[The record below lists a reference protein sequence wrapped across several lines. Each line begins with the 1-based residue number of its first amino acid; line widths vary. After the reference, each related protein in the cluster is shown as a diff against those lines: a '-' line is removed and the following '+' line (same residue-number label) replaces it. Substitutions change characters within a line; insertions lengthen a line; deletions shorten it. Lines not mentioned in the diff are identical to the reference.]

1 MKKSLIYIV
10 LCGMFLYSCNS
21 STNTSNNTS
30 PEAATNTEADS
41 EETESKKTGEFTVD
55 GNTYKGEVTT
65 QTFGNKNYSVLCQWN
80 SEGSDY
86 ALLQI
91 TFHNESEALNN
102 KNLTIYHG
110 SQLPMTEPNPNDYT
124 INLSGLG
131 KQFGSE
137 EFTGAEGSNGTI
149 TVSDKKITIKDMKLF
164 TRSKETRTISA
175 SIPF

>member
-1 MKKSLIYIV
+1 MKKSIIYII

-21 STNTSNNTS
+21 STNASNSASPDTSS
-30 PEAATNTEADS
+30 NTEANS
-41 EETESKKTGEFTVD
+41 EETETKKTGEFTVD
-55 GNTYKGEVTT
+55 GNTYKGEVST
-65 QTFGNKNYSVLCQWN
+65 QTFSNKNYSVLCQWN

-110 SQLPMTEPNPNDYT
+110 SQLPMTEPNPNHYT
-124 INLSGLG
+124 IALSGLG

-137 EFTGAEGSNGTI
+137 EFVGAEGSNGTI
-149 TVSDKKITIKDMKLF
+149 SVSDKKITITDMKLF
-164 TRSKETRTISA
+164 TRSKEVRTINA
-175 SIPF
+175 TIPF